1 VRGLQ
6 LILFFFVLTIS
17 FGQSSPTTRILFIL
31 DASNS
36 MNSSWGSQTRIQAA
50 REVLNQ
56 ELEVLR
62 GVPNTE
68 VALRVYGHQT
78 PYSNLTQ
85 DCNDT
90 KLEVPFGINNIDQ
103 IKLKIKTIE
112 AKGATPIARSLEASA
127 GDFPD
132 TISRNI
138 IILITDGLESCDND
152 PCVIAKKLKEK
163 GVKVTPFVIGLGMDM
178 SYLDKFNCI
187 GSYTDAEDKES
198 FRNVFKNILNTV
210 LVKTTVQVDLND
222 IKGKPTETNVT
233 LFFYEA
239 GTTKLKYTFVHT
251 LNRLGNPDTLF
262 LDPTLTYDLIVN
274 TIPRVYKSSITL
286 KKYVHNT
293 ISVSAPQGLL
303 KLTTPNSIYA
313 QSVAMVVSSTDEPK
327 TIHHQLMGEIN
338 KYLVGTYELEIL
350 TLPRIYKTVE
360 VTQSNTE
367 TILIDAP
374 GQLDFSFEKPM
385 IAQLFVNNN
394 AKELVWVYN
403 FSERTNMGQLLLQ
416 PGSYTIV
423 YRTKE
428 MKSSGY
434 TREKSFTI
442 TSNKTNSIKL
452 N

>member
-1 VRGLQ
+1 
-6 LILFFFVLTIS
+6 
-17 FGQSSPTTRILFIL
+17 
-31 DASNS
+31 
-36 MNSSWGSQTRIQAA
+36 
-50 REVLNQ
+50 
-56 ELEVLR
+56 
-62 GVPNTE
+62 
-68 VALRVYGHQT
+68 
-78 PYSNLTQ
+78 
-85 DCNDT
+85 
-90 KLEVPFGINNIDQ
+90 
-103 IKLKIKTIE
+103 LKIKTIE

-127 GDFPD
+127 SDFPD

-210 LVKTTVQVDLND
+210 LVKTTVQVNLND
-222 IKGKPTETNVT
+222 INGKPTETNVT

-262 LDPTLTYDLIVN
+262 LDPTLNYDLIVN
-274 TIPRVYKSSITL
+274 TIPRISKSSISL

-293 ISVSAPQGLL
+293 ISVSAPQGML
-303 KLTTPNSIYA
+303 KLTTPNSIYGP
-313 QSVAMVVSSTDEPK
+313 SVAMVISKVDDPK

-338 KYLVGTYELEIL
+338 KYVVGTYDVEIL
-350 TLPRIYKTVE
+350 TLPRIYKTAD

-374 GQLDFSFEKPM
+374 GQLDFTFEKPM

-394 AKELVWVYN
+394 AKDLVWVYN
-403 FSERTNMGQLLLQ
+403 FSDRTNTGQLLLQ

-423 YRTKE
+423 YRNKE

>member
-1 VRGLQ
+1 
-6 LILFFFVLTIS
+6 
-17 FGQSSPTTRILFIL
+17 
-31 DASNS
+31 
-36 MNSSWGSQTRIQAA
+36 
-50 REVLNQ
+50 
-56 ELEVLR
+56 
-62 GVPNTE
+62 
-68 VALRVYGHQT
+68 
-78 PYSNLTQ
+78 
-85 DCNDT
+85 
-90 KLEVPFGINNIDQ
+90 
-103 IKLKIKTIE
+103 
-112 AKGATPIARSLEASA
+112 
-127 GDFPD
+127 
-132 TISRNI
+132 
-138 IILITDGLESCDND
+138 
-152 PCVIAKKLKEK
+152 
-163 GVKVTPFVIGLGMDM
+163 
-178 SYLDKFNCI
+178 
-187 GSYTDAEDKES
+187 
-198 FRNVFKNILNTV
+198 
-210 LVKTTVQVDLND
+210 
-222 IKGKPTETNVT
+222 
-233 LFFYEA
+233 
-239 GTTKLKYTFVHT
+239 
-251 LNRLGNPDTLF
+251 
-262 LDPTLTYDLIVN
+262 
-274 TIPRVYKSSITL
+274 
-286 KKYVHNT
+286 
-293 ISVSAPQGLL
+293 
-303 KLTTPNSIYA
+303 
-313 QSVAMVVSSTDEPK
+313 VAMVVSSTDEPK